1 MNVGAEV
8 LVAQRPEELP
18 DAGHL
23 SSQPA
28 VFYESD
34 AAEMDAAC
42 STTTDE
48 DLQSNCAK
56 SVPRRQRKCSSD
68 DGIHYVDD
76 DDGVEFQLDQ
86 RHLNRVHEELEK
98 LNIATDV
105 INKLELQLD
114 REREKFKE
122 LHSQW
127 SKESADI
134 KKKYDSSIKKSRPYY
149 ESVAEERKLREQ
161 AQQAAMQFERAN
173 SMLQVAKQQVKLTQD
188 SLTRQ
193 QIIEPECLE
202 VLNHHI
208 QRVNEAESERLEAEE
223 MHRCLSHRLIEV
235 TQRVKQLGKD
245 NARAIKKTRHYFDL
259 HMDFRKRLDQQKQK
273 ISCLE
278 AEVKQKKRDY
288 TSSLRNLEQIS
299 DSIHEER
306 SLSSAKHSARTPD
319 STRKSVSAVGL
330 SKMTLDENDSALSDE
345 DIKHRRHQRTESGIT
360 GLDSQSMTS
369 ASSISGLSMGFQR
382 DSVISEFCVTLD
394 AAVMFEEEFD
404 IRTTASDQT
413 SDYSSATESRR
424 RSGVILLAQRLMGS
438 SPSEEHPSP
447 ISSGCSEDQD
457 VRYQT
462 KPEGI
467 TDSPIKA

>member
-8 LVAQRPEELP
+8 LVAQRPDELP

-23 SSQPA
+23 TSQPTI
-28 VFYESD
+28 FYESD

-56 SVPRRQRKCSSD
+56 TVRRRQRKCSSD

-134 KKKYDSSIKKSRPYY
+134 KKKYDSAIKKSRPYY
-149 ESVAEERKLREQ
+149 EAVAEERKLREQ
-161 AQQAAMQFERAN
+161 AQQAAASFERAN

-193 QIIEPECLE
+193 KIIEPECLE

-208 QRVNEAESERLEAEE
+208 QRVNEAEQQRLEAEE
-223 MHRCLSHRLIEV
+223 THRILSHRLIDV
-235 TQRVKQLGKD
+235 TQRVKQLAKE
-245 NARAIKKTRHYFDL
+245 NARSIKKTRHYFDL
-259 HMDFRKRLDQQKQK
+259 HMDFRRRLDQQKQK

-278 AEVKQKKRDY
+278 SEVKQKKRDY

-330 SKMTLDENDSALSDE
+330 SKLTADENDSALSDD
-345 DIKHRRHQRTESGIT
+345 DIKHCRHQRTESGIT
-360 GLDSQSMTS
+360 GLDSQSLTS
-369 ASSISGLSMGFQR
+369 ASSVSGLSMGFQR
-382 DSVISEFCVTLD
+382 DSMISEFCGTLD
-394 AAVMFEEEFD
+394 PTIMFEEEFEL
-404 IRTTASDQT
+404 REQTTDYNST
-413 SDYSSATESRR
+413 SESRR
-424 RSGVILLAQRLMGS
+424 RSGVILLAQRLMGNS
-438 SPSEEHPSP
+438 HDEHPSP
-447 ISSGCSEDQD
+447 ISSGCSDDQD
-457 VRYQT
+457 LRYQT

-467 TDSPIKA
+467 TSAESPIQS